1 MDFMG
6 VIDMGIMEDETAQTS
21 TEFVLIFGGIMVLV
35 IIALIVYQNYVQDM
49 GAQLNNSS
57 DLQNISDQLQE
68 INSALN

>member
-21 TEFVLIFGGIMVLV
+21 AEFVLIFGGIMVLV

>member
-1 MDFMG
+1 MG

-21 TEFVLIFGGIMVLV
+21 AEFVLIFGGIMVLV

>member
-1 MDFMG
+1 
-6 VIDMGIMEDETAQTS
+6 MGIMEDETAQTS
-21 TEFVLIFGGIMVLV
+21 AEFVLIFGGIMVLV